1 MSAKENLRTSL
12 EINQDESKIKLYLE
26 CVEDFKYFCSWINK
40 SGKARNIKIIL
51 AGTDTDRMDIIL
63 KPLKWLEYEEMVEY
77 STLLDVQQH
86 MYTYIVCEIGISP
99 ERWRNGVMKTLLSCS
114 EKQRLKPGRRRKLI
128 KNNLVIYI

>member
-1 MSAKENLRTSL
+1 
-12 EINQDESKIKLYLE
+12 
-26 CVEDFKYFCSWINK
+26 
-40 SGKARNIKIIL
+40 
-51 AGTDTDRMDIIL
+51 
-63 KPLKWLEYEEMVEY
+63 MVEY

-86 MYTYIVCEIGISP
+86 MYTYIVWEIGISP